1 MDSGKVTA
9 IANSV
14 IAISILSVISY
25 FAATEAKWFGKYNNK
40 NIFGKYKSKDEAK
53 AGCDNSVYERSK
65 NYFYAEEGDKRIGK
79 IYNKIENKEGIL
91 ESKKYYRIDVYS
103 DKFRTNLCWH
113 EEETRQ
119 FVLYSWKKNFN
130 ENKIHSYK
138 KLDEAWGEHY
148 YFKY

>member
-25 FAATEAKWFGKYNNK
+25 FAATEAKWFGRFNNK
-40 NIFGKYKSKDEAK
+40 NIFGKYKSKYEAK
-53 AGCDNSVYERSK
+53 VDCQESSREIK

-79 IYNKIENKEGIL
+79 IYDKIENKEGIL
-91 ESKKYYRIDVYS
+91 ESKNLYLREAMSY
-103 DKFRTNLCWH
+103 KFSSYCTH

-119 FVLYSWKKNFN
+119 YVLYSWKKNFN
-130 ENKIHSYK
+130 EKKIHSYK
-138 KLDEAWGEHY
+138 KLDEAWGDNY

>member
-25 FAATEAKWFGKYNNK
+25 FAATEAKWFGRFNNK
-40 NIFGKYKSKDEAK
+40 NIFGKYKSKYEAK
-53 AGCDNSVYERSK
+53 VDCQESSREIK

-79 IYNKIENKEGIL
+79 IYDKIENKKGIL
-91 ESKKYYRIDVYS
+91 ESKKYYLIEPLS
-103 DKFRTNLCWH
+103 DKFSSSCWH

-119 FVLYSWKKNFN
+119 LSLFMEKEF
-130 ENKIHSYK
+130 
-138 KLDEAWGEHY
+138 
-148 YFKY
+148 

>member
-1 MDSGKVTA
+1 MESGKVTA

-40 NIFGKYKSKDEAK
+40 NIFGKYKSKYEAK
-53 AGCDNSVYERSK
+53 AGCDISAEERRK

-91 ESKKYYRIDVYS
+91 ESKKYYLIDVYS
-103 DKFRTNLCWH
+103 DKFRTGLCWH

-119 FVLYSWKKNFN
+119 FVIYSWKKNFN

-138 KLDEAWGEHY
+138 KLDEAWGDNY